1 MKEEKPIQDENQ
13 KESLTDEIRAYVEKR
28 VQLLILTISERISNI
43 IAHSIQRLMGLVLLG
58 FALYFIFL
66 ALGFYLG
73 ELLGNYSYGFAIVS
87 SPFLLIGLILLK
99 RKSKRITEKIQ
110 ADLIEKMM
118 ADFEEISNEETQ
130 KNFKD

>member
-118 ADFEEISNEETQ
+118 ADFEEISDEETQ